1 VNRIIAD
8 LQTLA
13 EALGGV
19 SDLQEALARAKA
31 DLDSMNAM
39 REQAEGQMRE
49 AQAGLTRAQIQNQKQ
64 FEQDMF
70 NKQGQLRNLTERVIA
85 LEERAKELS
94 DEVGS
99 KGAQLGSIENSLNDA
114 RRKLAS

>member
-1 VNRIIAD
+1 VDRIIAD
-8 LQTLA
+8 LSSLSQS
-13 EALGGV
+13 LGEL
-19 SDLQEALARAKA
+19 SDLKEAVSRAKA
-31 DLDSMNAM
+31 DLDSMNVM
-39 REQAEGQMRE
+39 REQAESQMRE

-64 FEQDMF
+64 FENDMF
-70 NKQGQLRNLTERVIA
+70 NKQGQLKSLTERVAA